1 MKKDLHTKFAEALK
15 IANETNIKLA
25 PDIML
30 HFYAH
35 YKQATRGN
43 KYRQVTSVEDE
54 EPLRNAFKQHAWY
67 QLSHLTEKE
76 AMKGYIKLVNKYLK
90 PKK

>member
-1 MKKDLHTKFAEALK
+1 MKKDLNTKFEDALK
-15 IANETNIKLA
+15 IANETDIKLP

-35 YKQATRGN
+35 YKQATKGN
-43 KYRQVTSVEDE
+43 KYRRAYE
-54 EPLRNAFKQHAWY
+54 EGEQPLRNAFKQHAWY
-67 QLSHLTEKE
+67 QLNHLTENE
-76 AMKGYIKLVNKYLK
+76 AKKIYIKLVNKYLK

>member
-1 MKKDLHTKFAEALK
+1 MKKDLNTKFEAALK
-15 IANETNIKLA
+15 IANETDIKLP

-35 YKQATRGN
+35 FKQATKGN
-43 KYRQVTSVEDE
+43 KYRNNYDEGE

-67 QLSHLTEKE
+67 QLSHLSEEDAK
-76 AMKGYIKLVNKYLK
+76 KGYIKLVNKYLK

>member
-1 MKKDLHTKFAEALK
+1 MKKDLNTKFEGALK
-15 IANETNIKLA
+15 IANETDIKLP

-35 YKQATRGN
+35 YKQATKGN
-43 KYRQVTSVEDE
+43 KYRRHHEEGE

-67 QLSHLTEKE
+67 QLSHLTEEE
-76 AMKGYIKLVNKYLK
+76 AKKGYIKLVNKYLK

>member
-1 MKKDLHTKFAEALK
+1 MKKDINTKFEEALK
-15 IANETNIKLA
+15 IANETDIKLP

-35 YKQATRGN
+35 FKQATKGN
-43 KYRQVTSVEDE
+43 KYRRKSE
-54 EPLRNAFKQHAWY
+54 EGEQPLRNAFKQHAWY
-67 QLSHLTEKE
+67 QLNHLTEKE
-76 AMKGYIKLVNKYLK
+76 AKKEYIKLVNKYLK

>member
-1 MKKDLHTKFAEALK
+1 MKKNLNIKFENALK
-15 IANETNIKLA
+15 IANETDIKLP

-35 YKQATRGN
+35 YKQATKGN
-43 KYRQVTSVEDE
+43 KYRQASEEGE

-67 QLSHLTEKE
+67 QLNHLSEEDAK
-76 AMKGYIKLVNKYLK
+76 KKYIKLVNKYLK

>member
-1 MKKDLHTKFAEALK
+1 MKKDLHTKFDEALK
-15 IANETNIKLA
+15 IANETDIKLA

-43 KYRQVTSVEDE
+43 KYRQPEEGE

-90 PKK
+90 PEK